1 MRVES
6 LNINTTQGATTAY
19 VDRPQEDSD
28 VAIVLIQEYWGI
40 NDHIRDLA
48 GRYAKEGY
56 LCVAPE
62 TSIRDAPC
70 GADYMG
76 LLFTKK

>member
-28 VAIVLIQEYWGI
+28 VAIVLIQEYWASTI
-40 NDHIRDLA
+40 TFAI
-48 GRYAKEGY
+48 
-56 LCVAPE
+56 
-62 TSIRDAPC
+62 
-70 GADYMG
+70 
-76 LLFTKK
+76 